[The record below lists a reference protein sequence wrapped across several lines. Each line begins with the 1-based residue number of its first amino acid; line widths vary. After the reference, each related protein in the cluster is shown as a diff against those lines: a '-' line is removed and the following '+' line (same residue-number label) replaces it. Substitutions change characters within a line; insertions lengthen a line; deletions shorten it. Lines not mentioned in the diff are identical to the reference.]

1 LFKKL
6 LGVAAASAAS
16 VLVLAGC
23 AGGSTAT
30 PTDTSTPTDSET
42 AVAGGLIGVSMPTQ
56 SSTRWISDGESIKA
70 EMEAQGFEVD
80 LQFAEDDIPT
90 QVAQLEAMLTKG
102 AKALIIAAIDGT
114 QLTDVLQAA
123 ADAGVPV
130 IAYDRLI
137 RDSENVDYY
146 ATFDNF
152 KVGVQQATSLLVGM
166 GVYASEESTSADGPN
181 AAGPWNIE
189 LVAGSLDDNNAFFFF
204 DGAMSVLQ
212 PLIDSG
218 VLVVKSGQTAIEQ
231 VATLRW
237 DGAVAQDRMEDILVS
252 SYADGSKVHGV
263 LSPYDG
269 LSRGIIAALVDAG
282 YTADDL
288 PTITGQ
294 DAEVLSV
301 KSMLAGEQY
310 STIFKDTRELAKVA
324 SAMAIAILNGTEPE
338 VNDTT
343 TYDNGVKVVPSF
355 LLTPYI
361 VTVDNYQELL
371 IDSGYIAEADLGAWT
386 LFGAYCPRTQMETP
400 MWATCWPPIAA
411 TPWFRLP
418 AAWWPLSA
426 FRIWWWSKP
435 PMLC

>member
-1 LFKKL
+1 MFKKL

-23 AGGSTAT
+23 AGGGTAT
-30 PTDTSTPTDSET
+30 PTDTSSPTDRET

-80 LQFAEDDIPT
+80 LQYAEDDIPT
-90 QVAQLEAMLTKG
+90 QVAQLEGMLTKG

-137 RDSENVDYY
+137 RDSENVNYY

-204 DGAMSVLQ
+204 NGAMSVLQ

-218 VLVVKSGQTAIEQ
+218 VLVVKSGQTTIEQ

-237 DGAVAQDRMEDILVS
+237 DGAVAQKRMEDILVG
-252 SYADGSKVHGV
+252 SYADGSKVIGV

-324 SAMAIAILNGTEPE
+324 SAMAIAILNGAEPE

-343 TYDNGVKVVPSF
+343 TYDNGVKVIPSF

-371 IDSGYIAEADLGAWT
+371 IDSGYISEADLG
-386 LFGAYCPRTQMETP
+386 
-400 MWATCWPPIAA
+400 
-411 TPWFRLP
+411 
-418 AAWWPLSA
+418 
-426 FRIWWWSKP
+426 
-435 PMLC
+435 